1 MRRWN
6 NILARIIIVLFL
18 LHGLM
23 GSLML
28 LGVSNVA
35 IVYLPWILLAAVGIH
50 GILGIISTI
59 PSIKSG
65 IKTGHWYFRE
75 NAAFWTKRISGLAI
89 LLLLSFHITAYT
101 TNVNGH
107 FFLKEFTVCGLISQI
122 LFVVSIFIHLAV
134 SIRSM
139 LIAKGTIKFKER
151 TIDWMLV
158 LSVMMIFF
166 TVAIIIYFIQWQV

>member
-28 LGVSNVA
+28 LGISNVS

-59 PSIKSG
+59 PSIKNG
-65 IKTGHWYFRE
+65 IKTGRWYFRE

-101 TNVNGH
+101 TSVNGH

-122 LFVVSIFIHLAV
+122 LFGLSIFIHLAV

-139 LIAKGTIKFKER
+139 LIARGTIKFKER

-166 TVAIIIYFIQWQV
+166 TIAIIIYFIQWQV